1 MSRPGLRVC
10 CVQHVPFEGPGALA
24 RALAARG
31 AAVTVTRPYE
41 GHPFPPPRDIDLL
54 IVLGGPMSVHDERAH
69 PWLVTEKRCV
79 SDAVAAGT
87 RVLGIC
93 LGAQLIAAAAGAAVR
108 PNGEREIGWHP
119 VECLDDGALGGA
131 LAAPLTPFHWHGE
144 TFDLPAGAV
153 QLARSAACEQQAF
166 ALGERVVGLQFHV
179 EMTPGGVAALVE
191 SCRAELVPGR
201 YVQSPL
207 EMLSDA
213 ARFTAIHG
221 RMHRLLDALTGAAPE
236 AVPAA

>member
-31 AAVTVTRPYE
+31 AAVSTIRPYE
-41 GHPFPPPRDIDLL
+41 GQPLPPPGDVDLA
-54 IVLGGPMSVHDERAH
+54 IVLGGPMSVNDERAH
-69 PWLVTEKRCV
+69 PWLVDEKRWITE
-79 SDAVAAGT
+79 AIAAET

-93 LGAQLIAAAAGAAVR
+93 LGAQLIAAAAGAMVR

-153 QLARSAACEQQAF
+153 RLARSAACEQQAF
-166 ALGERVVGLQFHV
+166 ALGERVVGLQFHL

-191 SCRAELVPGR
+191 NCRADLVPGR
-201 YVQSPL
+201 WVQSPL

-213 ARFTAIHG
+213 TRFSAVHARMRRI
-221 RMHRLLDALTGAAPE
+221 LDALTGAEPE